1 MTANP
6 LRFQASIVRKKRR
19 FALEL
24 FDGHV
29 ARCHSRCV
37 FRLLLLSS
45 RGCLFYRLTH
55 TGRTA
60 FISKFRVAAGLDYE
74 ALLQSFVTTGRE
86 SCFFGFFPAWIDR
99 SIKNGSCLFCNNIC
113 NHGED
118 PVFGCEDMIW
128 R

>member
-37 FRLLLLSS
+37 FRSLLLSS

-86 SCFFGFFPAWIDR
+86 SCFLDFFQHGLIDPLKMVHVFSVTIFATMEKIR
-99 SIKNGSCLFCNNIC
+99 CLDVKI
-113 NHGED
+113 
-118 PVFGCEDMIW
+118 
-128 R
+128 